1 MSTVNQQGNTGGG
14 RPPSAVVNINDPAG
28 GGGGSFHSGELVGAF
43 GVTSFP
49 PGTPVSAT
57 TTPGVFLPALATT
70 LPTATCVG
78 LLTQA
83 AESGDTVQ
91 AQDSGDLTL
100 TTEQWDALTVG
111 PGGLETG
118 SIYYLSAVSPTGSG
132 KLSTGAPF
140 AGGTFVTAVGVATSP
155 TTLAINISAIPKAN

>member
-14 RPPSAVVNINDPAG
+14 RPPSAVVNTNDPVY
-28 GGGGSFHSGELVGAF
+28 GGGGSFHGGQLVGDF

-57 TTPGVFLPALATT
+57 ATPGVFLPGLATT
-70 LPTATCVG
+70 LQTATCVG
-78 LLTQA
+78 LLVEA
-83 AESGDTVQ
+83 ADSGDTVQ

-100 TTEQWDALTVG
+100 TEAQWDAITAG
-111 PGGLETG
+111 SGGLATG